1 MSFARPVLL
10 ALAAAALA
18 PAVAAAAPKP
28 APASATPAFA
38 SRDQLRQCLAEEDAL
53 KARLDAI
60 QARHAEHERRLS
72 ALEAENDR
80 IVEVQGQLDTTSE
93 VAVNAFNLLVSDHN
107 VHARQL
113 NEAAAAS
120 RAESEAYNAA
130 ILQHNR
136 DCARLVY
143 RVDDLQ
149 AVTRERRAAATAAA
163 AASAAK

>member
-1 MSFARPVLL
+1 MSLVRPVLL
-10 ALAAAALA
+10 ALAAAVLA
-18 PAVAAAAPKP
+18 PAVSAAPKP
-28 APASATPAFA
+28 AQASAPSAFA
-38 SRDQLRQCLAEEDAL
+38 SREQLRRCLAEEDEL

-72 ALEAENDR
+72 ELEAENDR
-80 IVEVQGQLDTTSE
+80 IVEVQRQLDTTSD

-149 AVTRERRAAATAAA
+149 AVTKERRAAAA